1 MVFVCEVVF
10 LILGQCV
17 LGRLQIVRKCEEL
30 SIISK
35 VCVSSQMSP
44 VHHCHYPCG
53 VTLYSA
59 LALDLP

>member
-30 SIISK
+30 SMISK

-44 VHHCHYPCG
+44 VHHCG